1 MLQFRIKVIECVIS
15 SESPEMVEDMIFE
28 VIQQRMNKGVSLKR
42 VRQDMPVLEADMFF
56 QMRLDHSEKE
66 LANIKEA
73 LKILRQLIQL
83 DSI

>member
-28 VIQQRMNKGVSLKR
+28 IIQQRMNTGVSLKR

-73 LKILRQLIQL
+73 LKIFRQLIQL

>member
-28 VIQQRMNKGVSLKR
+28 IIQQRMNTGVSLKR